1 MGKQLIHN
9 NNDND
14 EIVRNYVIT
23 SVLCVFYCH
32 HSCLLL
38 SSLLLRVHVT
48 RFCSLAISARE
59 KRIKKLCALL
69 SLCGVRE
76 RTTESEVTQTK
87 KGLKK
92 VNTK

>member
-23 SVLCVFYCH
+23 SVLCAFYCH
-32 HSCLLL
+32 HSGLLL
-38 SSLLLRVHVT
+38 SSSLFRVHAI
-48 RFCSLAISARE
+48 RFCSLVISARE
-59 KRIKKLCALL
+59 KRIKLCALL
-69 SLCGVRE
+69 SLCERE
-76 RTTESEVTQTK
+76 RTTESEVAQTK

-92 VNTK
+92 ANMK